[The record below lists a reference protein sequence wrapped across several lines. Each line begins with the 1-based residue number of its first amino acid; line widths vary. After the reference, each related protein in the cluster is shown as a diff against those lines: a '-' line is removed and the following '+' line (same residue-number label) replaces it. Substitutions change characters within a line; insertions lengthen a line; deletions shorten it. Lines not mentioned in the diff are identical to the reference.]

1 MFESITRQVTCDTQ
15 NHSAPPSADSEGFPH
30 DASNKIIRN
39 GGGKKSEFNMM
50 CVEIR
55 LVSRGLFVVDCDS
68 VEVESEA
75 RMEMICEQVFSR
87 VQRHNFITVAG
98 FSSGE

>member
-1 MFESITRQVTCDTQ
+1 
-15 NHSAPPSADSEGFPH
+15 
-30 DASNKIIRN
+30 
-39 GGGKKSEFNMM
+39 MM

-55 LVSRGLFVVDCDS
+55 LVSRGLFVVDFDT

-87 VQRHNFITVAG
+87 V
-98 FSSGE
+98 SGTILSLLRDFPAVNK